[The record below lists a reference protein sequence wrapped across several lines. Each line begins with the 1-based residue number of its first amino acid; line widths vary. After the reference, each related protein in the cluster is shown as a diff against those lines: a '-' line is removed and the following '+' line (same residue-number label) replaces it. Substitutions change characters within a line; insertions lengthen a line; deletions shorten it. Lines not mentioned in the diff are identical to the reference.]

1 MNNSRL
7 HSIWN
12 DMKSRCYN
20 PNVAIYKHYG
30 GRGIGVCDLWRYN
43 FYAFEGWANA
53 HGYNDKLTIE
63 RIDVNGNY
71 EPDNCRW
78 ATMIEQM
85 RNRTNS
91 IILTIDGE
99 THDLAEWAEIKGVPY
114 QTLYKRVAIYNWPEH
129 RYFEPVKKCG
139 RKRIT

>member
-7 HSIWN
+7 RSIWN

-43 FYAFEGWANA
+43 FYAFEGWANK
-53 HGYNDKLTIE
+53 HGYAEDLMIE

-78 ATMIEQM
+78 ATRKEQM
-85 RNRTNS
+85 RNKTNS
-91 IILTIDGE
+91 IMLTFDGE
-99 THDLAEWAEIKGVPY
+99 THDLAEWAEIKGIKY
-114 QTLYKRVAIYNWPEH
+114 ATLYSRVTILKWPTEKL
-129 RYFEPVKKCG
+129 FAKVKKKG
-139 RKRIT
+139 N

>member
-1 MNNSRL
+1 MNDNRL
-7 HSIWN
+7 RSIWN

-43 FYAFEGWANA
+43 FYAFKGWANA

-78 ATMIEQM
+78 ATMVEQM

-99 THDLAEWAEIKGVPY
+99 THDLAEWAEIKGMPY
-114 QTLYKRVAIYNWPEH
+114 QTLYKRVTIYNWPEH